1 MITPYRSGVLSFI
14 WGLLNDIQSLVI
26 LSLISLNVTGIA
38 RLINSA
44 ILTFASMNIIPTSM
58 IFSALFVF
66 SDYDSDP
73 VNDYFNQ
80 LGYSSSNAIQNMGS
94 AFIYL
99 ILNMAALILLVP
111 IILINRK
118 FESSQSL

>member
-1 MITPYRSGVLSFI
+1 
-14 WGLLNDIQSLVI
+14 
-26 LSLISLNVTGIA
+26 
-38 RLINSA
+38 
-44 ILTFASMNIIPTSM
+44 M

-66 SDYDSDP
+66 SAYDSDP

-111 IILINRK
+111 ITLINRK

>member
-1 MITPYRSGVLSFI
+1 
-14 WGLLNDIQSLVI
+14 
-26 LSLISLNVTGIA
+26 
-38 RLINSA
+38 
-44 ILTFASMNIIPTSM
+44 M

>member
-1 MITPYRSGVLSFI
+1 
-14 WGLLNDIQSLVI
+14 
-26 LSLISLNVTGIA
+26 
-38 RLINSA
+38 
-44 ILTFASMNIIPTSM
+44 M

-73 VNDYFNQ
+73 VNYYFNQ

>member
-1 MITPYRSGVLSFI
+1 MLSFI

-26 LSLISLNVTGIA
+26 LSLISLNVAGIA
-38 RLINSA
+38 RLINST
-44 ILTFASMNIIPTSM
+44 ILTFASMNIIPTNM
-58 IFSALFVF
+58 IFSALFTF

-99 ILNMAALILLVP
+99 ILNTLILIILVP
-111 IILINRK
+111 ITVINRR
-118 FESSQSL
+118 FECSQSK

>member
-1 MITPYRSGVLSFI
+1 MTFYRSGVLSFI

-44 ILTFASMNIIPTSM
+44 ILTFASMNIIPTNM
-58 IFSALFVF
+58 IFSALFTF

-99 ILNMAALILLVP
+99 ILNIAMLILLVP
-111 IILINRK
+111 IIHFGRK
-118 FESSQSL
+118 FESSKSK